1 MDFREKCL
9 GTFTVTL
16 SLDEKWRRYKMR
28 KILLPMVTLLVLSV
42 MLIAPTMAKTEVPYS
57 SHIESALVDPGKQ
70 WVTEDGILH
79 IRDSYWKGTEVG
91 TLGSGTFEDW
101 LSLNINVATGEGTFS
116 SHWLL
121 TYEGRGTISGSARGT
136 ISMGYLINGTFIGTH
151 GNGEFEH
158 VQKKGS
164 LDGYLAGPTLIVL
177 DAVGTVYYP

>member
-1 MDFREKCL
+1 
-9 GTFTVTL
+9 
-16 SLDEKWRRYKMR
+16 MR

-57 SHIESALVDPGKQ
+57 SNIESALIDPGKQ

-91 TLGSGTFEDW
+91 TLGNGIFEDW
-101 LSLNINVATGEGTFS
+101 LSFNINLATGEGTFS
-116 SHWLL
+116 GHWLL

-136 ISMGYLINGTFIGTH
+136 ISMGYLINGMFIGTH
-151 GNGEFEH
+151 GTSEFEH

-164 LDGYLAGPTLIVL
+164 LNGMLVDSTHTEIE
-177 DAVGTVYYP
+177 AVGTVFYP